1 MSRNPNL
8 IGSIVVTFVLIFGP
22 SSATAWA
29 LETREYVQY
38 IQSREFSD
46 LENELTKLENS
57 KAKDSDGMSVFHRT
71 INRISYD
78 LSLDPRSSL
87 GLLDQWCAQR
97 PSYFSYLLR
106 GNFYIDFAWADRGP
120 KFSDKVL
127 PEVWDVFKSR
137 LELGRDDLLK
147 AAELNP
153 VSAEPWIALMTAYR
167 GLSAPLKIEECFQK
181 AVAIDP
187 NHFAAYHMMMTAKM
201 EKWFGTNEEM
211 FDFARKT
218 YEEHKDDPVFAFLMI
233 QANDET
239 AKRAALLNDG
249 KRSDY
254 YKIPVN
260 YKSVRSLIDDI
271 LRVYPRSIKAMS
283 WSVTIDYFNEKY
295 ADVLRQMGEMGDQVD
310 EDAWGKKDT
319 FLQTKAWLQ
328 RQKDKGLF

>member
-1 MSRNPNL
+1 MSLNL
-8 IGSIVVTFVLIFGP
+8 KMIGSVVLNFILIFIL
-22 SSATAWA
+22 SSTSAWA

-38 IQSREFSD
+38 IQSRDFSALD
-46 LENELTKLENS
+46 DELTKLENS
-57 KAKDSDGMSVFHRT
+57 KAKDTDGMSVFHRT

-78 LSLDPRSSL
+78 LSLDPQTSL

-97 PSYFSYLLR
+97 PSYLSYLLR
-106 GNFYIDFAWADRGP
+106 GNFYIDFAWADRGN

-127 PEVWDVFKSR
+127 PQAWEVFKNR

-147 AAELNP
+147 AAELNSA
-153 VSAEPWIALMTAYR
+153 SAEPWIALMTAYR

-187 NHFAAYHMMMTAKM
+187 KHFAAYHMMMTAKM

-239 AKRAALLNDG
+239 AKRAALLSDG

-254 YKIPVN
+254 YKIPIN
-260 YKSVRSLIDDI
+260 YKAVRSLIDEI
-271 LRVYPRSIKAMS
+271 LRVYPRSIKALT
-283 WSVTIDYFNEKY
+283 WSATIEYFLGNYAAAYKATEAMGNE
-295 ADVLRQMGEMGDQVD
+295 VD
-310 EDAWGKKDT
+310 EDIWGKKDSY
-319 FLQTKAWLQ
+319 LQTKAWLQ
-328 RQKDKGLF
+328 RQKDKGMF